1 MQMQV
6 WQTDRRV
13 SREAA
18 AIKIG
23 DVRQVYFDFPPFIL
37 EGKGVDGLFDVPTL
51 IFKRPNQSMDRPCRL
66 TIQLRSGDEKMF
78 WFNPRYPEKSFGSPF
93 RAVLRML
100 GDESAKQVHQ
110 EVLHIRNRIKAVRGA
125 SGREWQ
131 NPREVQAI
139 VSELLKVNR
148 SFFEYEKHG
157 LGAPRI
163 VKVLHDKGQL
173 SIGFLVYDKR
183 LINRHKWL

>member
-1 MQMQV
+1 
-6 WQTDRRV
+6 
-13 SREAA
+13 
-18 AIKIG
+18 
-23 DVRQVYFDFPPFIL
+23 
-37 EGKGVDGLFDVPTL
+37 
-51 IFKRPNQSMDRPCRL
+51 MDRPCSPVIVLKR
-66 TIQLRSGDEKMF
+66 GDEKIF
-78 WFNPRYPEKSFGSPF
+78 WFDPKYSEKSFGSPF

-100 GDESAKQVHQ
+100 GDGSAKQVHQ
-110 EVLHIRNRIKAVRGA
+110 EIVRIRNRIKAVRGA
-125 SGREWQ
+125 SGKEWQ

-173 SIGFLVYDKR
+173 SIGFLVYDDRLMKR
-183 LINRHKWL
+183 YKWL